1 MDAIE
6 PNWLSL
12 IWFALFASVGGVAF
26 LVVAGMFP
34 LRLHPDVAT
43 SRTATLLVLGN
54 AVLMIALLT
63 GTGLYGYS
71 ELKWTTLIVVSGLIF
86 LFAPAV
92 IEEWQWPLRNA
103 KIEMLVLVGIQIL
116 TLAVLAKV
124 GGTALAILS

>member
-12 IWFALFASVGGVAF
+12 IWFALFASVGGVAL

-34 LRLHPDVAT
+34 LRSRPDVAT
-43 SRTATLLVLGN
+43 SKIATLLVLGN
-54 AVLMIALLT
+54 AILMIALLT

-71 ELKWTTLIVVSGLIF
+71 ELRWTTLIVVSGLIF

-92 IEEWQWPLRNA
+92 IEEWHWPLRNA